1 MSRKL
6 RARGELAGKPEQ
18 LSLPLGEDL
27 LPPRKP
33 GMMAE
38 FARGMLRNA
47 KTPEAPEGRTDAET
61 SDG

>member
-1 MSRKL
+1 MSRKT
-6 RARGELAGKPEQ
+6 RVRGELAGKPEQ
-18 LSLPLGEDL
+18 LSLPLGDDP

-47 KTPEAPEGRTDAET
+47 KTPEAPEGRSDAEN

>member
-1 MSRKL
+1 MSRKP
-6 RARGELAGKPEQ
+6 RAGGELAGNPEQ
-18 LSLPLGEDL
+18 LVLPLGDAP

-38 FARGMLRNA
+38 FARGMLWNA
-47 KTPEAPEGRTDAET
+47 KTPEAPEGRTDAEN

>member
-1 MSRKL
+1 MSRKT
-6 RARGELAGKPEQ
+6 RVRGELAEKPEQ
-18 LSLPLGEDL
+18 LSLPLGDDP

-47 KTPEAPEGRTDAET
+47 KTPETTEGRTDAET